1 MPPKTDI
8 LDRLAPAALIEHYAD
23 AFVEGAF
30 KVVMALAILIAGVWI
45 TRWLAAAVNRFARK
59 HERIDNTLA
68 AFFASIVRYGLLAFV
83 LIAVLDQ
90 FGVQTTQI
98 VAVLGAATLAIGLA
112 LQGTLSNV
120 AAGVMLILFRP
131 YRLGDFVEVGGQ
143 KGTVRDINLFVT
155 ELSTPA
161 NVKVTLPNAQCWGAP
176 ISNFT
181 AFANRRIDL
190 DFAVPNAI
198 PIERAI
204 AIAEAALKG
213 EKRVEETPAPAVQ
226 VKSIEFD
233 RTTLTAQGWA
243 KAGEQ
248 VAVRAAL
255 IKAIKL
261 ALDKAMREPKAAE
274 RPASSPPDND

>member
-1 MPPKTDI
+1 MTPEQIEGLLVKYSE
-8 LDRLAPAALIEHYAD
+8 RLAALGLNVLSAA
-23 AFVEGAF
+23 
-30 KVVMALAILIAGVWI
+30 AILIIGLWIAAWAG
-45 TRWLAAAVNRFARK
+45 RAVRRLSK
-59 HERIDNTLA
+59 RSHRIDETLA
-68 AFFASIVRYGLLAFV
+68 TFFAWLVRYALTAIV
-83 LIAVLDQ
+83 LIAVLRR
-90 FGVQTTQI
+90 FGVETTSV
-98 VAVLGAATLAIGLA
+98 VALFGATALAIGLA

-131 YRLGDFVEVGGQ
+131 YRLGDSVELNGRGGVV
-143 KGTVRDINLFVT
+143 TDINLFVT
-155 ELSTPA
+155 EIVTPDHA
-161 NVKVTLPNAQCWGAP
+161 KITLPNGQCWGAP

-204 AIAEAALKG
+204 AIAETALKG

>member
-1 MPPKTDI
+1 MTPEQIEGLLVKYSE
-8 LDRLAPAALIEHYAD
+8 RLAALGLNVLSAA
-23 AFVEGAF
+23 
-30 KVVMALAILIAGVWI
+30 AILIIGLWIAAWAG
-45 TRWLAAAVNRFARK
+45 RAVRRLSK
-59 HERIDNTLA
+59 RSHRIDETLA
-68 AFFASIVRYGLLAFV
+68 TFFAWLVRYALTAIV
-83 LIAVLDQ
+83 LIAVLRR
-90 FGVQTTQI
+90 FGVETTSV
-98 VAVLGAATLAIGLA
+98 VALFGATALAIGLA

-131 YRLGDFVEVGGQ
+131 YRLGDSVELNGRGGVV
-143 KGTVRDINLFVT
+143 TDINLFVT
-155 ELSTPA
+155 EIVTPDHA
-161 NVKVTLPNAQCWGAP
+161 KITLPNGQCWGAP

-204 AIAEAALKG
+204 AIAETALKG

-274 RPASSPPDND
+274 RPASSPPDNE